1 MCPVFSFI
9 IWAMFSPF
17 RPFPLLPALMLFLGL
32 AACSSVFSPTSTPTP
47 PIPTDTPPPPTPTP
61 PPLAA
66 TVNGEYLTRAEFE
79 EELARYRSAQE
90 TLGRAVSDEDAD
102 KTVLDD
108 MIAQMLMAQ
117 SARAQGFELDEA
129 ETQSRLN
136 ALAEQTGGPE
146 ALAKWEADHGYTETS
161 FNASLKRAAE
171 AAWMRDKII
180 AEVPLMADQVHIR
193 QILTYNEADARQ
205 ALESLN
211 GGTDFDEL
219 ASEYDPVTRGE
230 LGWVPRGYLLDAD
243 LEAAAFSLEVG
254 GVSDVIATPAGF
266 HILKVLAREQHE
278 LSPDAL
284 LTLQE
289 QALKDWVEA
298 QRQKS
303 EIIIAP

>member
-1 MCPVFSFI
+1 
-9 IWAMFSPF
+9 MFSPF
-17 RPFPLLPALMLFLGL
+17 HRFQLLPALLLIMGL
-32 AACSSVFSPTSTPTP
+32 TACSSVFKPTPTPTP
-47 PIPTDTPPPPTPTP
+47 PIPTDTPLPPTPTP

-90 TLGRAVSDEDAD
+90 ALGRTVSDEDSRKA
-102 KTVLDD
+102 VLDD
-108 MIAQMLMAQ
+108 MTAQILLAQ
-117 SARAQGFELDEA
+117 AARAQGFELGDE
-129 ETQSRLN
+129 ELQSRLDM
-136 ALAEQTGGPE
+136 LAEQSGG
-146 ALAKWEADHGYTETS
+146 ADVLAKWEADHGYTEAS
-161 FNASLKRAAE
+161 FGASLKRAAE

-180 AEVPLMADQVHIR
+180 AEVPTKADQVHIR
-193 QILTYNEADARQ
+193 QILTYNETDARQ
-205 ALESLN
+205 ALERLN

-219 ASEYDPVTRGE
+219 ASEYDPVTHGE

-243 LEAAAFSLEVG
+243 LEAAVFSLEVG
-254 GVSDVIATPAGF
+254 GVSAVISTPAGF
-266 HILKVLAREQHE
+266 HIVKVLAREQHE

-298 QRQKS
+298 QRQNS

>member
-1 MCPVFSFI
+1 
-9 IWAMFSPF
+9 MFSPN
-17 RPFPLLPALMLFLGL
+17 RSSLLLVLILVLGL
-32 AACSSVFSPTSTPTP
+32 PACSSMFSTPPTPTP
-47 PIPTDTPPPPTPTP
+47 SIPTETPLPPTPTP

-66 TVNGEYLTRAEFE
+66 TVNGEYITRSEFE
-79 EELARYRSAQE
+79 EELARYRTAQE
-90 TLGRAVSDEDAD
+90 ALGRTVSDEDAH
-102 KTVLDD
+102 KTVLED
-108 MIAQMLMAQ
+108 MIAQTLLAQ
-117 SARAQGFELDEA
+117 EARKQGFELDEQELQA
-129 ETQSRLN
+129 RLE
-136 ALAEQTGGPE
+136 ALAAQSGGAE
-146 ALAKWEADHGYTETS
+146 GLAKWEVDHGYTEAS
-161 FNASLKRAAE
+161 FKVSLKRAAE

-180 AEVPLMADQVHIR
+180 AEVPQKAEQAHIR

-205 ALESLN
+205 ALERLN

-243 LEAAAFSLEVG
+243 LDAAAFTLEVG

-266 HILKVLAREQHE
+266 HILKVLAREPHE

-303 EIIIAP
+303 EIVIAP